1 MGRDSHGW
9 AFVILILVGLAT
21 ALNRFVFKV
30 DDPFEAAMMGL
41 GLLITGFC
49 LGYVIRDV
57 TAWLLHL
64 AGWRRA
70 GE

>member
-1 MGRDSHGW
+1 M
-9 AFVILILVGLAT
+9 GLAT